1 VTRRDLDRA
10 GRRSGFAGDLTRAAS
25 VRSRDRDSPGPGSR
39 GETLWFR
46 RGPDSRVVSARR
58 LALVSPGASLAR
70 ASPGPSRPRSLVA
83 RACAALVCRLC
94 PLSSVLSVSPFLLC
108 YPLLRAIGF
117 VKQISLAFWCRLWY
131 NVVRIG

>member
-1 VTRRDLDRA
+1 MTRRDLDRA
-10 GRRSGFAGDLTRAAS
+10 GARTGFAGDLTRALC
-25 VRSRDRDSPGPGSR
+25 PR